1 MNSGKIL
8 VNHSQLK
15 DSIFLLNKGD
25 ILMKNMK
32 SSNDIKASTKQGD
45 IKYNFGENLKTH
57 YSNYILVEVKKLLT
71 ISTLKKA
78 K

>member
-32 SSNDIKASTKQGD
+32 SSNDIKSLYETR
-45 IKYNFGENLKTH
+45 
-57 YSNYILVEVKKLLT
+57 
-71 ISTLKKA
+71 
-78 K
+78 